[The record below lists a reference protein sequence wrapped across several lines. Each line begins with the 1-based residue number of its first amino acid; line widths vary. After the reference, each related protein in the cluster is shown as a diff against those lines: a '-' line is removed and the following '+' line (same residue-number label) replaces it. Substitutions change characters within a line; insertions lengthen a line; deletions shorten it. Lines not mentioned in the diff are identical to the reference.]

1 MKKILPLL
9 PVLMIPFLFSGCAVA
24 GDIFKAGV
32 WVGVIIVVA
41 IFVLIIFLIRKG
53 TGNS

>member
-1 MKKILPLL
+1 MKKLFLSIF
-9 PVLMIPFLFSGCAVA
+9 VLCAMFLFSGCAIA

-32 WVGVIIVVA
+32 WVGIIIVVA
-41 IFVLIIFLIRKG
+41 IIALVIFLIRKG

>member
-1 MKKILPLL
+1 MIKYSYLL
-9 PVLMIPFLFSGCAVA
+9 LLLMLALTFSGCAVA

-41 IFVLIIFLIRKG
+41 VIILIIFLVRKG
-53 TGNS
+53 SGNA